1 MKSPLQ
7 AVRRGYLWYAAA
19 VSLLQHPLLLACRLY
34 WGGQFI
40 VTGHGKLT
48 HLHAI
53 AEHFAGWHVPAPCPS
68 AIAAGSTELI
78 CGSLLV
84 VGVASRIAAVP
95 LIVTMTVAYLTAH
108 ANEVTNLDTFVN
120 APPFLF
126 LMACVLVL
134 VFGPGVFSIDFLVDK
149 LWLRSGTSP
158 RPPGT
163 RPGQDQGTIGSPPPK
178 DSKR

>member
-1 MKSPLQ
+1 MIKRLG
-7 AVRRGYLWYAAA
+7 RWYLRCAAG

-40 VTGHGKLT
+40 LTGHGKLT
-48 HLHAI
+48 HLYAT

-68 AIAAGSTELI
+68 AIASGLTELI

-84 VGVASRIAAVP
+84 IGLASRIAAVP
-95 LIVTMTVAYLTAH
+95 LIVTMIVAYLTAH
-108 ANEVTNLDTFVN
+108 AAEVTNLDTFVN

-149 LWLRSGTSP
+149 FWFRSGKSP
-158 RPPGT
+158 QPLDT
-163 RPGQDQGTIGSPPPK
+163 RPGQGQGTTGSPPPE
-178 DSKR
+178 DTKR